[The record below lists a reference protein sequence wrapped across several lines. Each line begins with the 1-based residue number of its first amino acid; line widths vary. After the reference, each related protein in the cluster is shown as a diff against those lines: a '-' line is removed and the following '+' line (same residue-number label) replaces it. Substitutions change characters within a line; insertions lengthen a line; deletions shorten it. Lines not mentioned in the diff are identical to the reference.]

1 MIKVIQSTQENKWIE
16 NTNMKDGAS
25 YYRFDITGEKQT
37 VNGFGG
43 AFNEIGWDAL
53 HNASESIREEILD
66 ALFSEEGTAFT
77 VGRIPIGASDFALS
91 WYSLCDEP
99 EDYELTSFSIE
110 RDKNCLIPYIKE
122 AQKRQPDMWF
132 HASPWSPP
140 VWMKTPQRYNGGTIN
155 KDSRTLESY
164 ANYFKKFVEAY
175 DEEGIHVSR
184 LFPQN
189 EPSFEMNYP
198 TSIFY
203 GKDMAGF
210 IKNYLGP
217 LFEAKGIDT
226 ELWMGTCC
234 SPYDAYGNREGVE
247 HSYDNFA
254 NIALLDKEARKY
266 IKGIGYQWGGKHS
279 IARTRAS
286 WPDIELMQTENE
298 CGYGD
303 NSWEYADYIFDQMW
317 TYFTYGVTSYT
328 YWNMILKE
336 GGYSTWGWKQ
346 NAMITLEGDQVTYNP
361 EFYLMKHFSHFIKS
375 GAKHLSSQGTWS
387 GNALAFRNPD
397 GQTVIVAVNA
407 LDMERPMTV
416 SENGN
421 DVTIQI
427 QLKTFN
433 TILIS

>member
-226 ELWMGTCC
+226 ELWWVLAVLHTMPMATERGW
-234 SPYDAYGNREGVE
+234 
-247 HSYDNFA
+247 
-254 NIALLDKEARKY
+254 NIPTIILRILPCWIRKP
-266 IKGIGYQWGGKHS
+266 GS
-279 IARTRAS
+279 IS
-286 WPDIELMQTENE
+286 
-298 CGYGD
+298 
-303 NSWEYADYIFDQMW
+303 
-317 TYFTYGVTSYT
+317 
-328 YWNMILKE
+328 K
-336 GGYSTWGWKQ
+336 
-346 NAMITLEGDQVTYNP
+346 
-361 EFYLMKHFSHFIKS
+361 
-375 GAKHLSSQGTWS
+375 
-387 GNALAFRNPD
+387 ALAIS
-397 GQTVIVAVNA
+397 GV
-407 LDMERPMTV
+407 
-416 SENGN
+416 GN
-421 DVTIQI
+421 IPLHVQGRAGR
-427 QLKTFN
+427 
-433 TILIS
+433 ILN